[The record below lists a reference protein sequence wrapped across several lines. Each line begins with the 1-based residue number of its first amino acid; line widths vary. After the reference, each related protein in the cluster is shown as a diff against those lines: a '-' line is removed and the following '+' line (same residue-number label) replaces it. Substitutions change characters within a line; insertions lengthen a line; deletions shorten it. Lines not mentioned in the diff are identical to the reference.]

1 MRKYTMTTGDGTFNM
16 TWDELERAEDRCEG
30 DLMILHLMGV
40 GDVFT
45 TSPGTCG
52 DVTFERIL

>member
-1 MRKYTMTTGDGTFNM
+1 MTTGDGTFNM